1 MSSRS
6 PVEPILKESE
16 DRFLMHPI
24 RYQDLWNLFNIQRK
38 TFWTES
44 EVSLKNDV
52 EQFNALEENEKFF
65 IKRIL
70 AFFAAADG
78 VVMENLSA
86 RFSTEVQIPELR
98 AFYAAQNYIE
108 VVHSIMYS
116 QLLNIYITNERE
128 REHLFNSISTI
139 PVIKKKSDW
148 ARKWITSDA
157 SFVTRL
163 LAFICVE
170 GIFFS
175 GAFCSI
181 FWIKERGILKG
192 LTISN
197 DWISRDEG
205 LHCDMAILLYV
216 KHIVN
221 KLSDETVHSIVQ
233 DAIDIEKEFIVDS
246 IPCNLIGMNSD
257 LMIEYIEY
265 VANRLVVQ
273 LGHTPIHP
281 DAKCPFDFMDRIC
294 FDNKSNFFEETAT
307 SYQLRAESS
316 EENNLDALNFQC
328 EF

>member
-1 MSSRS
+1 MSS
-6 PVEPILKESE
+6 EPILQESD

-24 RYQDLWNLFNIQRK
+24 QYSDLWNLFNKQRK
-38 TFWTES
+38 TFWSES

-52 EQFNALEENEKFF
+52 EQFSALEENEQFF

-78 VVMENLSA
+78 IVMENLST
-86 RFSTEVQIPELR
+86 RFATEVQLPELR

-116 QLLNIYITNERE
+116 QLLNIYITDERE
-128 REHLFNSISTI
+128 RQFLFNSIHSI
-139 PVIKKKSDW
+139 PVVKKKADW
-148 ARKWITSDA
+148 ARRWIGSSD

-163 LAFICVE
+163 VAFLCVE

-205 LHCDMAILLYV
+205 LHCEMPTLLYV
-216 KHIVN
+216 KYIVN
-221 KLSDETVHSIVQ
+221 KLSDTVVHQIVQ
-233 DAIDIEKEFIVDS
+233 EAVDIETEFIVDS
-246 IPCNLIGMNSD
+246 IPCNLIGINAESMV
-257 LMIEYIEY
+257 EYIQY

-294 FDNKSNFFEETAT
+294 FDTKSNFFEETTTA
-307 SYQLRAESS
+307 YQLRAESTL
-316 EENNLDALNFQC
+316 EDDTLTFNPDA